1 MTCPG
6 FALRILAPGTG
17 PSFNADAGPTSP
29 STRPTKSQIVNL
41 ECPGS
46 THEWGDTN
54 APRTPGDLRRRGDD
68 NLYIPFSNIEQRRKT
83 GLQRQG
89 ASAKHSRRH
98 EILPAKLADDRV
110 HGSRWSGQQ
119 DWRRP
124 DNQAVRALMTGWP
137 ERWPEMITFAEF
149 IPISRGA
156 LLNAVGA
163 DVPPIRPRTRL
174 PR

>member
-1 MTCPG
+1 MPDQ
-6 FALRILAPGTG
+6 LRHQRAQRSVPVRRTNGGT
-17 PSFNADAGPTSP
+17 P
-29 STRPTKSQIVNL
+29 
-41 ECPGS
+41 
-46 THEWGDTN
+46 N

-110 HGSRWSGQQ
+110 HGSGWSGQQ

-124 DNQAVRALMTGWP
+124 DNQAVRALMTGFEMALAIARNNHLVGCRRPLEP
-137 ERWPEMITFAEF
+137 EVTLQPC
-149 IPISRGA
+149 
-156 LLNAVGA
+156 
-163 DVPPIRPRTRL
+163 PIRPRTRL

>member
-1 MTCPG
+1 MTCPS
-6 FALRILAPGTG
+6 FALRVLAPGTG

-110 HGSRWSGQQ
+110 HGSGWSGQR

-137 ERWPEMITFAEF
+137 ERWP
-149 IPISRGA
+149 GA

-163 DVPPIRPRTRL
+163 DVPPIRPRIHF